1 LSNEEKEVNKMVLI
15 GAIVGALL
23 LGGGGAAFYMTSM
36 APPVAQEDQVDT
48 RTNIYVEVPPVVAN
62 FEYEGS
68 MRYLQVTVNLQTRDT
83 ASATLMKDNAPLI
96 QGEILMLLQD
106 LDFGTV
112 RSTEGKRALIEMI
125 DAGVRELFKSG
136 AEPLELEQVVLTGFV
151 VQ

>member
-1 LSNEEKEVNKMVLI
+1 MNKMVLI
-15 GAIVGALL
+15 GAVVGALL
-23 LGGGGAAFYMTSM
+23 LGGGGAAFYITSM
-36 APPVAQEDQVDT
+36 APPVAQEAQVDT

-68 MRYLQVTVNLQTRDT
+68 MGYLQVTVNLQTRNT

>member
-1 LSNEEKEVNKMVLI
+1 MNRMVLI

-136 AEPLELEQVVLTGFV
+136 AEPLEFEQVVLTGFV

>member
-1 LSNEEKEVNKMVLI
+1 VNKMVLI

>member
-1 LSNEEKEVNKMVLI
+1 MNKMVLI

>member
-1 LSNEEKEVNKMVLI
+1 MNKMVLI
-15 GAIVGALL
+15 GAVVGALL
-23 LGGGGAAFYMTSM
+23 LGGGGAAFYITSM
-36 APPVAQEDQVDT
+36 APSGAQETQVDT

-68 MRYLQVTVNLQTRDT
+68 MRYLQVTVNLQTRST

-106 LDFGTV
+106 LDFETV
-112 RSTEGKRALIEMI
+112 RTTDGKRALIEMI
-125 DAGVRELFKSG
+125 DTGVRELFQNG
-136 AEPLELEQVVLTGFV
+136 PEPLELEQVVLTGFV

>member
-1 LSNEEKEVNKMVLI
+1 MNKMVLI
-15 GAIVGALL
+15 GAVVGALL
-23 LGGGGAAFYMTSM
+23 LGGGGAAFYITSM
-36 APPVAQEDQVDT
+36 APPVAQEAQVDT

-68 MRYLQVTVNLQTRDT
+68 MRYLQVTVNLQTRNT

-136 AEPLELEQVVLTGFV
+136 AEALELEQVVLTGFV

>member
-1 LSNEEKEVNKMVLI
+1 LSNEENEVNKMVLI
-15 GAIVGALL
+15 GAVVGALL
-23 LGGGGAAFYMTSM
+23 LGGGGAAFYITSM
-36 APPVAQEDQVDT
+36 APPVAQEAQVDT

-68 MRYLQVTVNLQTRDT
+68 MRYLQVTVNLQTRNT

-136 AEPLELEQVVLTGFV
+136 AEPLEFEQVVLTGFV